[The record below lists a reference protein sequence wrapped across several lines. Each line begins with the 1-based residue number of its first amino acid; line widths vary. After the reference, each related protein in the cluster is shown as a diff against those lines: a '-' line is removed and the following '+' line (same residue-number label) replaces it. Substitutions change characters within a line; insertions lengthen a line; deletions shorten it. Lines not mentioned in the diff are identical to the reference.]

1 MKVTIDYL
9 EARSEPDVENDQFFV
24 DEWLGLQLI
33 DRLRIGDMLHRLTFV
48 GPVAEAYQIRQAGRR
63 TRRRLRVMT
72 HAIATLGAAGWPW
85 FVPSPDFIGP
95 RKPRR
100 LHRLPYEDDED
111 YRRRLA
117 DMA

>member
-1 MKVTIDYL
+1 MKITAAYL

-24 DEWLGLQLI
+24 DEWAALPPI
-33 DRLRIGDMLHRLTFV
+33 DRMRIGEMLHRLTFV
-48 GPVAEAYQIRQAGRR
+48 GPTAHAYQIKAAGKK
-63 TRRRLRVMT
+63 TRRRLHVIT
-72 HAIATLGAAGWPW
+72 WQIATLGAAGWPW
-85 FVPSPDFIGP
+85 FVKSPDFVGP

-100 LHRLPYEDDED
+100 LYRLPYEDDED